1 MTKTRKP
8 GFSKKRRR
16 GGRKTVKK
24 RGGKSRSRAKR
35 RGGKRR
41 SRVTRRGGKRR
52 SRIRKGGNMPLMLAL
67 DEGLIPM
74 WNW

>member
-24 RGGKSRSRAKR
+24 RGGKRRSRAKR
-35 RGGKRR
+35 GGIFIFPPYAGRPR
-41 SRVTRRGGKRR
+41 T
-52 SRIRKGGNMPLMLAL
+52 PLW
-67 DEGLIPM
+67 DR
-74 WNW
+74 WK